1 MKISI
6 DRNSGYCFGVEYAI
20 HMAETELLASG
31 KLFSLGDIVHN
42 RMEVER
48 LSGLGLEVIDHQ
60 RLKELKN
67 CRVLIRAHGEPPE
80 TYRIAQE
87 NNIDLIDASC
97 PVVLKLQNR
106 VKNEFDRISEKGGQ
120 MIIYGQKGH
129 AEVIGLN
136 GQIQNQATVVSS
148 LEELEELKI
157 DGPVSLFSQTTKST
171 AGFHKI
177 REKIEARLLENHS
190 EEELAELFD
199 ANDSICRQVSNRE
212 PQLREFAMEYD
223 VLLFVSGKKSSNGKA
238 LFSVCE
244 QLNARSYFIENSD
257 DLEADWFLGASS
269 VGICGATS
277 TPLWLM
283 QEVAKKVENMS
294 LHAKS

>member
-1 MKISI
+1 MKINI

-20 HMAETELLASG
+20 QMAETELLSSG
-31 KLFSLGDIVHN
+31 KLYCLGDIVHN

-48 LSGLGLEVIDHQ
+48 LAVLGLEVISHEQ
-60 RLKELKN
+60 FRSLQN
-67 CRVLIRAHGEPPE
+67 CKVLIRAHGEPPE

-106 VKNEFDRISEKGGQ
+106 VKHEFDRVQKKGGQ

-129 AEVIGLN
+129 AELIGLN
-136 GQIQNQATVVSS
+136 GQIQNKATVISS
-148 LEELEELKI
+148 IEELDALKLE
-157 DGPVSLFSQTTKST
+157 GPVTLFSQTTKST
-171 AGFHKI
+171 AGFQKV
-177 REKIEARLLENHS
+177 RQKIESRLKEVHS
-190 EEELAELFD
+190 PEEIAELFD

-212 PQLREFAMEYD
+212 PQLKEFAAEYD
-223 VLLFVSGKKSSNGKA
+223 VLLFVSGRKSSNGKA

-244 QLNARSYFIENSD
+244 AINTRSYFIENEAE
-257 DLEADWFLGASS
+257 LEPEWFENANS

-283 QEVAKKVENMS
+283 EEVAEKVKEFTVN
-294 LHAKS
+294 A